1 MNDWYAFKDPRQ
13 YYYGTYTIT
22 RSRQQDAM
30 EKNIEFVSKR
40 HLLSDLPDDVKAHIA
55 ALMVPLRHVEWAA
68 NTNNCFVTGYG
79 WGTAITQATMF
90 HSMDRLGI
98 AQYLS
103 RLGLL
108 LDGNQG
114 TSLLEGKERWLNNP
128 IWQRL
133 RRMVEDTMVVK
144 DWFETYVAQNVVL
157 DGLLYPLFYRHID
170 QHLSQ
175 QYGTGLGM
183 LNEFASTWFDESSR
197 WVDSTL
203 KTAASE
209 STANA
214 TLLGQWIEKWRP
226 QVLDALQPLAVEAL
240 GAGEAESALREI
252 AEAFDARVSKQGVSI
267 ASASEAN
274 HG

>member
-1 MNDWYAFKDPRQ
+1 
-13 YYYGTYTIT
+13 
-22 RSRQQDAM
+22 
-30 EKNIEFVSKR
+30 
-40 HLLSDLPDDVKAHIA
+40 VKARLA

-114 TSLLEGKERWLNNP
+114 TSLLDGKERWLGSP
-128 IWQRL
+128 IWQGL

-170 QHLSQ
+170 QRLTQ
-175 QYGTGLGM
+175 QCGPGIGM
-183 LNEFASTWFDESSR
+183 LNEFASTWFDESNR
-197 WVDSTL
+197 WVDATL

-209 STANA
+209 STENA
-214 TLLGQWIEKWRP
+214 ALLGQWIAKWRP
-226 QVLDALQPLAVEAL
+226 QVLDALQPLAIEAL
-240 GAGEAESALREI
+240 GANDAESALREI
-252 AEAFDARVSKQGVSI
+252 AEAFDARVLKQGVSL
-267 ASASEAN
+267 ASAVEAI
-274 HG
+274 HD